1 VAPDGIA
8 DGIGAPNARRSGGNT
23 SVLERAP
30 DGVVYGESGGTF
42 LKLQG
47 NRAITGY
54 SFPNTRRSYFWLTYF
69 AF

>member
-1 VAPDGIA
+1 
-8 DGIGAPNARRSGGNT
+8 
-23 SVLERAP
+23 VLERAP